1 MGGGLGERGARRGGF
16 GGTCCAG
23 AEGPTGAGEG
33 FGGLVAGF
41 GADAAH
47 FSLGDLILCLWLCLI
62 VVVGGRRLGGRVGL

>member
-1 MGGGLGERGARRGGF
+1 MGGRLGERGARRGGF

-47 FSLGDLILCLWLCLI
+47 FSLGDLILCL
-62 VVVGGRRLGGRVGL
+62 